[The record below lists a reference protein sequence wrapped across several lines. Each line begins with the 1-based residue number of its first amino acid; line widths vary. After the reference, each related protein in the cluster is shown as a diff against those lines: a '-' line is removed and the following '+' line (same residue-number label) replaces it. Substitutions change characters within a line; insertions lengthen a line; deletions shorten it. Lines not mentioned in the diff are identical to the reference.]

1 MRLLWKALAVG
12 GVGLALTGST
22 ALSPLPASRPGT
34 LNAICGPAATGGAL
48 ARALLIGSA
57 VAAPA
62 GQAQTRQAQRIG
74 LCFSTPDRRPLRPDA
89 SGLSLGA

>member
-1 MRLLWKALAVG
+1 MRLLSKALAVG

-34 LNAICGPAATGGAL
+34 LNAICGPAAGGAL
-48 ARALLIGSA
+48 AGALLIGSA
-57 VAAPA
+57 VAAP
-62 GQAQTRQAQRIG
+62 RVRPRPVRPRRIG